1 MVVTA
6 VGGVLAG
13 VLIFL
18 VVLALAGP
26 RSAKQSQKATFRVGP
41 AKRLAPE
48 VDRNGPLL
56 FQDLLNR
63 SRDIYVQHVGG
74 ADWRAFEAHAPG
86 EARSCVL
93 RWRATDRRFVD
104 PCSPQTFPADGA
116 GLTSYAT
123 RVDKNGEVVVNL
135 DQPNPAP
142 TTLTAPSTT
151 TSIATTTTTST
162 TTAGVPTT
170 TPPPG

>member
-1 MVVTA
+1 MILTA

-26 RSAKQSQKATFRVGP
+26 RSAKQSQKATFRVGS

-63 SRDIYVQHVGG
+63 SRDIYVQHVSGN
-74 ADWRAFEAHAPG
+74 DWRAFEAHAPG
-86 EARSCVL
+86 EPRSCVL

-104 PCSPQTFPADGA
+104 SCSPQTFPAEGT
-116 GLTSYAT
+116 GLTTFAT
-123 RVDKNGEVVVNL
+123 RVDKNGTLIVDL
-135 DQPNPAP
+135 DQPSPP
-142 TTLTAPSTT
+142 
-151 TSIATTTTTST
+151 ATTTTAPATTTGPTTST
-162 TTAGVPTT
+162 TNAPA
-170 TPPPG
+170 